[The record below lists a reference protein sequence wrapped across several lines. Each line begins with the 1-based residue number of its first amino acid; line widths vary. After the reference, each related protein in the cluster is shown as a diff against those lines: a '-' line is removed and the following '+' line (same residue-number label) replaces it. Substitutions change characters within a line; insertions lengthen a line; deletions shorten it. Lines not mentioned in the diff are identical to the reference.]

1 MGKKAYWDSPEKSFE
16 DIMKMISGGSSNIDN
31 TEDEKEEINV
41 EVKDMD
47 GNIISS
53 NNSKNVISY
62 NDNNKHKEKENTPKS
77 NNFKDIATGKAKV
90 DKKNK
95 DNKSSSKPI
104 LKQSIK
110 SINFIINK
118 VLDILTITDGITSV
132 SSDIG
137 LYKDEECDF
146 ASNIDADTAGDLIT
160 KLVDCIIMTK
170 LPSAIYTASEF
181 AGRFKSVKDYD
192 HNKYMILRTTDI
204 SDDSNEEVAYVLI
217 YRLAGHDTISKLM
230 DYLNELSEGY
240 EFITLNILKYVLLEN
255 LKNSASLLYTLN
267 LADFDFN
274 YDLSTLQNECD
285 DADAFMNTFLNDE
298 GTITENFDGF
308 YVVEDHVDDFFTTW
322 ISSFN
327 DINDILCNDDYKDEV
342 RDLFDKL
349 IDNNSIENNFEKEDD
364 YEEIPDEVDE
374 EEDDSNDIIGVNNT
388 SKEDDVDVD
397 ELRSFVEEVQEEVSE
412 NGVDIEEEIS
422 EEDINDATEEDLQ
435 EIDFDDFEEVDADEI
450 EEIEEVEAPAD
461 DDIIPVIHKKGN
473 K

>member
-1 MGKKAYWDSPEKSFE
+1 MGKKTYWDSPEKSFE
-16 DIMKMISGGSSNIDN
+16 DIMKMISGGSSNTN
-31 TEDEKEEINV
+31 NNEDEKEEIV

-47 GNIISS
+47 GNVVSS
-53 NNSKNVISY
+53 
-62 NDNNKHKEKENTPKS
+62 NNKHKEKENDNRTPKS

-95 DNKSSSKPI
+95 DKTSNKPI

-118 VLDILTITDGITSV
+118 VLDILTISDGITSV

-217 YRLAGHDTISKLM
+217 YRLTEHDTISKLM

-285 DADAFMNTFLNDE
+285 DADAFMNAFLNDE

-308 YVVEDHVDDFFTTW
+308 YVVEDHVEDFFTTW

-342 RDLFDKL
+342 RELFDKL

-374 EEDDSNDIIGVNNT
+374 EEEEDDSDDIIEVNNT

-397 ELRSFVEEVQEEVSE
+397 ELRSFVEEVQEDVSE
-412 NGVDIEEEIS
+412 NGIDIEEEIS

-461 DDIIPVIHKKGN
+461 DDDIIPVIHKKGN

>member
-1 MGKKAYWDSPEKSFE
+1 MKKKLLTLSLACLASLSLTQCQQNQKKDPFE
-16 DIMKMISGGSSNIDN
+16 
-31 TEDEKEEINV
+31 TDEV
-41 EVKDMD
+41 
-47 GNIISS
+47 
-53 NNSKNVISY
+53 SY
-62 NDNNKHKEKENTPKS
+62 
-77 NNFKDIATGKAKV
+77 
-90 DKKNK
+90 
-95 DNKSSSKPI
+95 
-104 LKQSIK
+104 
-110 SINFIINK
+110 
-118 VLDILTITDGITSV
+118 DGINLHYN
-132 SSDIG
+132 SSD
-137 LYKDEECDF
+137 
-146 ASNIDADTAGDLIT
+146 
-160 KLVDCIIMTK
+160 
-170 LPSAIYTASEF
+170 
-181 AGRFKSVKDYD
+181 
-192 HNKYMILRTTDI
+192 
-204 SDDSNEEVAYVLI
+204 DD
-217 YRLAGHDTISKLM
+217 
-230 DYLNELSEGY
+230 
-240 EFITLNILKYVLLEN
+240 
-255 LKNSASLLYTLN
+255 
-267 LADFDFN
+267 
-274 YDLSTLQNECD
+274 
-285 DADAFMNTFLNDE
+285 MNTFLNDE

-422 EEDINDATEEDLQ
+422 EEEINDATEEDLQ